1 VKEFPQCFADVLRT
15 MPQISLEADLVSFG
29 YVVCWSVAKAICE
42 REGKLDRSLRWLID
56 GKIRQ
61 GLHFLQG
68 PYGPSQRF
76 LVDDADSTFVA

>member
-42 REGKLDRSLRWLID
+42 REGKLDRSLR
-56 GKIRQ
+56 
-61 GLHFLQG
+61 
-68 PYGPSQRF
+68 
-76 LVDDADSTFVA
+76 